1 MQPSG
6 DVQDNCKVPMVTPPS
21 EEFLELCQ
29 AQLSLLQQTLG
40 VALGVVYLTEP
51 CLDSGEVRLVPV
63 SVYPQEGF
71 LAPALTMTPRLLK
84 SLPSLSAAKAE
95 ATTNTALEM
104 PQRQM
109 LLPLAHG
116 ETVLGLLVIGREDR
130 PWQKRERMLG
140 KKVAKTLALARHL
153 DQQPVW
159 LSKELDMQYHWHRQQ
174 QEQMVNLLH
183 QIRNPLTAVKTFAK
197 LVLRRLL
204 PGDNNQ
210 EFVGGIIQ
218 ESDRLQNLLVEV
230 DQIVKTPIYCELPG
244 GMAASLPPGRIENL
258 AEVLEAVVVTARA
271 IAQERG
277 LDFQAS
283 MPEQMPKLAV
293 KESSLREVLSNLI
306 DNALKYTP
314 TGGQVYLKVVER
326 SHRLGIAVS
335 NTGSEIPAEDLNRL
349 FERHY
354 RGQQEDSAIPGT
366 GLGLT
371 IAKELVEQAGGSIEV
386 FSPASLDWAIGSPE
400 GTLTTFVV
408 WWPI

>member
-1 MQPSG
+1 
-6 DVQDNCKVPMVTPPS
+6 MVTPPS

-63 SVYPQEGF
+63 SVHPQEGF

-109 LLPLAHG
+109 LLPLSHG

-159 LSKELDMQYHWHRQQ
+159 LSKELDMQYHWQRQQ
-174 QEQMVNLLH
+174 QEQIANLLH

-204 PGDNNQ
+204 PGDGNQ
-210 EFVGGIIQ
+210 ELVGGIVQ

-230 DQIVKTPIYCELPG
+230 DQIVKTPTYCELPG
-244 GMAASLPPGRIENL
+244 GVAASLPPGRVENL
-258 AEVLEAVVVTARA
+258 AEVLAAVVVAARA

-283 MPEQMPKLAV
+283 MPEQMPRLAV

-314 TGGQVYLKVVER
+314 TGGQVYLKVVEQ
-326 SHRLGIAVS
+326 SHRVGIAVS
-335 NTGSEIPAEDLNRL
+335 NTGSEIPAEDLTRL

-354 RGQQEDSAIPGT
+354 RGQQADGAIPGT
-366 GLGLT
+366 GLGLA